1 MNFKVK
7 GIFEKTFKTICF
19 SLWVFCL
26 HVYMCTTCLPG
37 VKEGQKRASHPREM
51 EWRVVVRWTVGA
63 GNWTWIP
70 CKSSK
75 CFQPLSS
82 LSSLQDLFFKL
93 RNGPWGENYCLP
105 WNTGGCTVL
114 CFSIGVASGW
124 SQHQTYSVAN
134 EHALPWRWSWSEGL
148 WSSWG
153 WALKFYSLDPLLILS
168 LFPDYRGIHT
178 HTTHI
183 HRPHLTHT
191 LSWNVGIWTQR
202 LLRARQVLCH
212 WTLSQ
217 SFLTLFEVEIGPHK
231 LPSLASN
238 FLILLT
244 LTPELVTE
252 VTSVCPSARL

>member
-1 MNFKVK
+1 MSVLSACLYVYHMFALCERRSEEGITFPGNGVTGGCEMNCWCWELNLDPLQEQLV
-7 GIFEKTFKTICF
+7 
-19 SLWVFCL
+19 LL
-26 HVYMCTTCLPG
+26 TT
-37 VKEGQKRASHPREM
+37 KQ
-51 EWRVVVRWTVGA
+51 
-63 GNWTWIP
+63 
-70 CKSSK
+70 
-75 CFQPLSS
+75 
-82 LSSLQDLFFKL
+82 SLQPPGSFFKL

-191 LSWNVGIWTQR
+191 LFWNVGIWTPR

-212 WTLSQ
+212 WVLSQ
-217 SFLTLFEVEIGPHK
+217 SFLTLFEIEIGPHK